1 MLLGTW
7 SGAYRDSRNI
17 EIITFDELYERA
29 KFIVEESIP
38 RVYNNESETPFGPDD
53 DLPF

>member
-1 MLLGTW
+1 MI
-7 SGAYRDSRNI
+7 NP

-29 KFIVEESIP
+29 RFIVQS
-38 RVYNNESETPFGPDD
+38 NEDKQIQTQNDEVTAASTPLD